1 MSDKKMVLQKSIIE
15 TIKKIENV
23 DMLMYLNRL
32 IENILKAGR

>member
-1 MSDKKMVLQKSIIE
+1 MSDKKMVLQKSIIK

>member
-23 DMLMYLNRL
+23 DMLIYLSRL

>member
-1 MSDKKMVLQKSIIE
+1 MSDKKMVLQKSIIK

-23 DMLMYLNRL
+23 DMLMYLYRL

>member
-1 MSDKKMVLQKSIIE
+1 MSDKKMVLQKNIIE

-23 DMLMYLNRL
+23 DMLMYLSRL